1 MGEYL
6 NEENLYLINIAMHG
20 SVKMGES
27 IAETV
32 LEVYQK
38 YIAYYKKGIKLLYMM
53 LSKTLYELFKIAMM
67 FYLKQCKVLKN
78 M

>member
-6 NEENLYLINIAMHG
+6 NEENLYLTHMAMR
-20 SVKMGES
+20 VKMEES
-27 IAETV
+27 MAETV

-38 YIAYYKKGIKLLYMM
+38 YIAYYKTGITLLYMM
-53 LSKTLYELFKIAMM
+53 LSKTLYELFKSAKM
-67 FYLKQCKVLKN
+67 FYLNQCKVLKN